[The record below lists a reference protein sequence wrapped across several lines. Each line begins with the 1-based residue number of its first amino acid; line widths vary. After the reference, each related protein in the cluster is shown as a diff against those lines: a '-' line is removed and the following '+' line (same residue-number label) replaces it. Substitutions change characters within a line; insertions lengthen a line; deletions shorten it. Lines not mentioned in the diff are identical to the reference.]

1 MKRIEKI
8 SDEAIKM
15 VTLPIRLG
23 IGVINAITTHM
34 PDKLEFPYEL
44 KRKDVDHGTDKERP
58 QEQN

>member
-15 VTLPIRLG
+15 VTLPVRLG
-23 IGVINAITTHM
+23 IGVINAITEHM

-44 KRKDVDHGTDKERP
+44 KRKDVDHGTNKERP
-58 QEQN
+58 QE